1 MSGPGSGSKWK
12 TWRGGGGG
20 TRFEKLLCLR
30 ACTFPRVTRN
40 PLNRGFLWNGVWNWS
55 TECFEIIGLFLLGVQ
70 VCGRGE
76 KGGIFV
82 DFLKVCVV
90 INKRMDLF
98 LQKINI
104 VFYCSFE
111 TPKDLYTRRKKNEY
125 NKFSLIFIK
134 K

>member
-1 MSGPGSGSKWK
+1 M
-12 TWRGGGGG
+12 
-20 TRFEKLLCLR
+20 E
-30 ACTFPRVTRN
+30 
-40 PLNRGFLWNGVWNWS
+40 
-55 TECFEIIGLFLLGVQ
+55 FEIGLQSVSRLSACFCSEFKFVEE
-70 VCGRGE
+70 GE

-111 TPKDLYTRRKKNEY
+111 TRKDLHTRRKKNEY